1 MSILKSTN
9 SGEALVKPAMFD
21 YMNAGFHLSSKE
33 KKYKYNGSD
42 SLFLEVEFEGE
53 TPVGRTFVVKHAI
66 CPVCK
71 DGVEYRMYITTR
83 KELALVVDYMHLC
96 YFKATSD
103 VEVVQQQVV
112 RDKIIEI
119 AKKQWKEYKERR
131 FPNWK

>member
-21 YMNAGFHLSSKE
+21 YMNAGFHLSAKE
-33 KKYKYNGSD
+33 KKYKYNSSD

-66 CPVCK
+66 CPVYK

>member
-1 MSILKSTN
+1 MSILKSTI
-9 SGEALVKPAMFD
+9 SGEALVKPDGID
-21 YMNAGFHLSSKE
+21 YQKADFHLSTRES
-33 KKYKYNGSD
+33 KYKFKGSD
-42 SLFLEVEFEGE
+42 SLFLEVEFNEQI
-53 TPVGRTFVVKHAI
+53 PFPQTFTVKNVI
-66 CPVCK
+66 CPVFK
-71 DGVEYRMYITTR
+71 GDTEYRMYITTR

-96 YFKATSD
+96 YFKATND